1 MKVGILGVGSLGT
14 IIGAL
19 MTKNGQPVDLI
30 DVSKENVD
38 ALNQHGATITGSLQ
52 LNVPVKAVALDELT
66 QKYDLIF
73 LLTKQTNNESALPA
87 ILPFLHENSTV
98 CTLQNGIP
106 EERVASFVGKERT
119 VGGAVGF
126 GATWVKP
133 GVSSLTST
141 LEAVEKFG
149 FEIGEISGE
158 VTPRIE
164 KVQEVLSKAGGTI
177 ILTNLMGIRWTK
189 VLMNA
194 TFSGMSAALGCT
206 FGRVLD
212 DEKAMTCLAYI
223 ADETIK
229 VCHKL
234 GYRMVEMQGLDME
247 KFELQSKANVPS
259 KMPMYH
265 QGWDRHYDLEASM
278 LQDLQKGRPT
288 EIDYINGVVAENG
301 RQVGVATPFND
312 KVIELVKEAEARK
325 GVNDFSYLS
334 RFDEILE
341 KAK

>member
-1 MKVGILGVGSLGT
+1 MRVGILGVGSLGT

-19 MTKNGQPVDLI
+19 MTKNGQEVDLI

-38 ALNQHGATITGSLQ
+38 ALNQNGATITGFLD
-52 LNVPVKAVALDELT
+52 LTVPVKALQLDNLNG
-66 QKYDLIF
+66 KYDLIF
-73 LLTKQTNNESALPA
+73 LLTKQTNNAVALPA
-87 ILPFLHENSTV
+87 ILPFLHDHSTV

-106 EERVASFVGKERT
+106 EERVASFIGRERT

-126 GATWVKP
+126 GATWIRP
-133 GVSSLTST
+133 GVSALTST
-141 LEAVEKFG
+141 IEAVEKFG

-164 KVQEVLSKAGGTI
+164 QVQKVLSKAGGTV

-206 FGRVLD
+206 FGQVLD
-212 DEKAMTCLAYI
+212 SEKAMTCLAYI

-229 VCHKL
+229 VCHQL
-234 GYRMVEMQGLDME
+234 GLRMVEMQGLDME
-247 KFELQSKANVPS
+247 KFELHSKADIPG

-301 RQVGVATPFND
+301 CKTGIKTPFND

-334 RFDEILE
+334 RFDEILAQ
-341 KAK
+341 AK